1 MYVKFAHVRFSK
13 SSSYVQVVLNS
24 GECIV
29 KTVEELVKKA
39 VSRRS
44 FLAGAGTAAAAT
56 VIVGCSSGTSTT
68 TTPVTTTPVTTTPT
82 APTYVDADYLNF
94 ALNLEYL
101 EAQFYLNAATGS
113 GLTAAD
119 MGSGA
124 GATTGGGTAIPSST
138 ITAVQQQYLY
148 EVAQNELDHVRLLR
162 SALGSAAVACPAI
175 NIGTSFSAL
184 AIASGIIASG
194 ATFNPFTSYAD
205 FLLGA
210 FIFEDVGVT
219 AYLGAAG
226 KLTTPSN
233 LTAAAEIMAVE
244 AYHAASIRT
253 QIVLADSTASGATAS
268 SNPYLAYANDISALR
283 ATLGGGGEVALSAT
297 SIVPCDATN
306 AIAFART
313 TDEVLHIVYGT
324 ANGAGVSSGGFFP
337 NGLNGNIKVTFS

>member
-1 MYVKFAHVRFSK
+1 V
-13 SSSYVQVVLNS
+13 N
-24 GECIV
+24 
-29 KTVEELVKKA
+29 TVEELVKKA

-56 VIVGCSSGTSTT
+56 VIVGCGGGTSNIT
-68 TTPVTTTPVTTTPT
+68 TTPVTTTPVTTSPS

-113 GLTAAD
+113 GLSSTD

-124 GATTGGGTAIPSST
+124 GATTGGGTAVTGLMPF
-138 ITAVQQQYLY
+138 QQQYLN
-148 EVAQNELDHVRLLR
+148 EIAQNELDHVRLLR

-175 NIGTSFSAL
+175 NLGTSFSAL

-219 AYLGAAG
+219 AYLGAAT
-226 KLTTPSN
+226 KLTTKSN

-244 AYHAASIRT
+244 AYHAASIRS